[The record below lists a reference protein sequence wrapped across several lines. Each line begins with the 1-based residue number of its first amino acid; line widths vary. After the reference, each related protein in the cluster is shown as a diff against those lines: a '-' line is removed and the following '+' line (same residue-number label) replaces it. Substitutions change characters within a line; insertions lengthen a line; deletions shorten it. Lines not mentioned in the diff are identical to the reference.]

1 LSLKSKVIAAAAA
14 LTILSGVSTVSAIT
28 ASTASAATP
37 SCGLSCVNLF
47 SRDFGTHQTPG
58 YVVDV
63 LKQGERVGQPVILF
77 RTANFDP
84 AEDWSVTFQGDV
96 SDFYQ
101 AGLVSAALNLH
112 YGCNWN
118 IAEAQCSTTVNPITG
133 LPFPDDFAFEI
144 EYGPFGVLSGLCM
157 GVGTTAA
164 AGTGVALEPC
174 GTSAKTV
181 WVVDQ
186 ADSSRGQR
194 NPALKEY
201 VPLINGSTVNFSDP
215 AVLTYPR
222 SGFPTDRPRPQL
234 VTEPLTGFTNPGT
247 GDPQGVDSSQLWG
260 ATLGPLK

>member
-1 LSLKSKVIAAAAA
+1 MSIKSKILAA
-14 LTILSGVSTVSAIT
+14 LATLTLVGGVGLAGAVSAT
-28 ASTASAATP
+28 AATP
-37 SCGLSCVNLF
+37 SCGISCVNLF

-58 YVVDV
+58 YVADV
-63 LKQGERVGQPVILF
+63 FRQGEKVGQPVILF

-84 AEDWSVTFQGDV
+84 AEDWSVTFAGDV

-101 AGLVSAALNLH
+101 AGLVSSLLALH
-112 YGCNWN
+112 YGCGWSLQ
-118 IAEAQCSTTVNPITG
+118 EAQCSTTVNPVTG

-144 EYGPFGVLSGLCM
+144 EYAPFGVLSGLCM
-157 GVGTTAA
+157 GTATTAG

-186 ADSSRGQR
+186 ADASNGRV
-194 NPALKEY
+194 NPALSEY

-222 SGFPTDRPRPQL
+222 SGFPTDKPRPQL

-260 ATLGPLK
+260 VTTGPLK